1 MLLRFFT
8 GIFIGLVS
16 CSLGYADNLHL
27 AEKDL
32 EKKDLAAK
40 VGSVSRLLKAANGI
54 DLHLLIPDL
63 QERLANTQ
71 TANIRID
78 LLKKLMLYTRYFGNV
93 EQSVAYGLTLR
104 GLAAGDKD
112 ILSLIDFLAVID
124 SEQDFNHRDKIVTK
138 LTQVAKTY
146 DVGNH
151 LRRKIY
157 HDVVRSQA
165 SLRSYHSFLEYQA
178 LLNHYHNVSLQPEYA
193 FETYMLLWQLSR
205 MTFDLADTLKAAEQL
220 IKHSA
225 EYGYSLNRAV
235 LFYNLSDR
243 TFAARQYDLAL
254 VLANN
259 YLEMVEELE
268 IEEEYFFAYFLKSK
282 IQVYSKHY
290 RDAGPVLKKARDY
303 LPQSSYWQSR
313 MAVNQAIYF
322 AKTGKPGQ
330 AEALVL
336 EVENI
341 YKENPDI
348 SSKTE
353 ELMYP
358 KAILSLY
365 KNDVETSTGLF
376 DSYWNVKRSAEMSG
390 QYKKLKSVR
399 SLLQEVVAQERKQHL
414 EAETNLQYFKIA
426 SGLLVLA
433 MSAVLLLAFRQL
445 RITRDLI
452 DSKTKL
458 SQANQYLERLNQTD
472 DLTKLSTKLFW
483 ETNLSKEYH
492 RLQGNPGLVSSVIIL
507 DIDLFKQVND
517 NYGHVVGDQVIRS
530 IAKVI
535 KNANRQFDISGR
547 IGGEEFAIYL
557 PDTNADS
564 AYRLAERLR
573 IMVEDLDFTHDNHN
587 FKCSISLG
595 VAEFDKA
602 FGSAVDWID
611 CADSALY
618 QAKRT
623 GRNKTKIFQRKSVV
637 RLVQS

>member
-1 MLLRFFT
+1 MLLRFII
-8 GIFIGLVS
+8 GAFIGLMS
-16 CSLGYADNLHL
+16 CILTYADTVALT
-27 AEKDL
+27 EKDL
-32 EKKDLAAK
+32 GEKYLSAK
-40 VGSVSRLLKAANGI
+40 VGSVSRLLRAANGN
-54 DLHLLIPDL
+54 DLHLLIPEL
-63 QERLANTQ
+63 QKQLLSTRTVK
-71 TANIRID
+71 IKID
-78 LLKKLMLYTRYFGNV
+78 TLKKLMLYTRYFGNV
-93 EQSVAYGLTLR
+93 DQSMSYGLELR
-104 GLAAGDKD
+104 SLAAGDRD
-112 ILSLIDFLAVID
+112 ILSFIDFLAVID
-124 SEQDFNHRDKIVTK
+124 SEQDFDRRDQVVAQ
-138 LTQVAKTY
+138 LTQLAKKY
-146 DVGNH
+146 DIDNH
-151 LRRKIY
+151 IRRKIY

-165 SLRSYHSFLEYQA
+165 FLRADHSFLEYQA
-178 LLNHYHNVSLQPEYA
+178 LLNHYHRVGSQPGYA

-243 TFAARQYDLAL
+243 TFAARQYELAL
-254 VLANN
+254 VLANS
-259 YLEMVEELE
+259 YLEMVTALE
-268 IEEEYFFAYFLKSK
+268 IEEEYFFAHFLKSK

-290 RDAGPVLKKARDY
+290 RDAGPVLKKARDL
-303 LPQSSYWQSR
+303 LPKSNYWRSR
-313 MAVNQAIYF
+313 VAVNQAIYF
-322 AKTGKPGQ
+322 AKTNKPVQ
-330 AEALVL
+330 AEALAL
-336 EVENI
+336 EVERI
-341 YKENPDI
+341 YQENPEI
-348 SSKTE
+348 NSKTE
-353 ELMYP
+353 ELLYP

-365 KNDVETSTGLF
+365 SNDVEQSTELF
-376 DSYWNVKRSAEMSG
+376 DNYWNVKRSAEMSG

-399 SLLQEVVAQERKQHL
+399 DLLQEIVAKERRQHL

-452 DSKTKL
+452 DSKAKL

-472 DLTKLSTKLFW
+472 GLTKLGTKLFW
-483 ETNLSKEYH
+483 EKNLTKEYH
-492 RLQGNPGLVSSVIIL
+492 RLQRNPGLVSSIIIL

-530 IAKVI
+530 VGKII
-535 KNANRQFDISGR
+535 KNSNRQFDVGGR

-564 AYRLAERLR
+564 AYSLAERLR
-573 IMVEDLDFTHDNHN
+573 AMVEDLDFTHNHHS

-595 VAEFDKA
+595 VAEFDQT
-602 FGSAVDWID
+602 FDSAVEWLD

-623 GRNKTKIFQRKSVV
+623 GRNKTNMFQRKALV
-637 RLVQS
+637 RLVKT